1 MWKMGA
7 SNFTSFGS
15 QLYGTWKKGAFWKEA
30 RRPQGESIM
39 LKEEREDQERKI
51 KETEGKTWMVT

>member
-15 QLYGTWKKGAFWKEA
+15 QLYGTWKRGAFWSGA
-30 RRPQGESIM
+30 QRPQGESKM
-39 LKEEREDQERKI
+39 LEEREEQERQI
-51 KETEGKTWMVT
+51 KKDWEKT